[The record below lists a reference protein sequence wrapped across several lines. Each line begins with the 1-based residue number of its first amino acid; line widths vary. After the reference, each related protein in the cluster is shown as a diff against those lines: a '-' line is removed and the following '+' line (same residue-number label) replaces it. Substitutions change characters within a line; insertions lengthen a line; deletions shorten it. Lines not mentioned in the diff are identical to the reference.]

1 MPTFALTHCRA
12 DFSSIIPPRFKKDR
26 DSFQPDTL
34 RAINETKD
42 LGVYFSRKYPYY
54 CCYYYYTLARL
65 FFSPTISRDPY
76 TFHSLSV
83 NRRCT
88 WETWVGS
95 YICIYI
101 HIFSRIGVRAGT
113 MSAIDLYHWWNHWL
127 YLFIIVYSSRWELRS
142 RRNAQ
147 EGGEGGRKEEG
158 KRRKIGMVIY
168 DKRNGV
174 IMVAEWK

>member
-54 CCYYYYTLARL
+54 CYYYYYTLARL

-95 YICIYI
+95 YICIYTYI
-101 HIFSRIGVRAGT
+101 LSNRSTSWNDERHWSVPLMESLVVFIYYRLFVSLRIT
-113 MSAIDLYHWWNHWL
+113 I
-127 YLFIIVYSSRWELRS
+127 EK
-142 RRNAQ
+142 
-147 EGGEGGRKEEG
+147 ECTGGRGGRKEGGGEEEE
-158 KRRKIGMVIY
+158 
-168 DKRNGV
+168 DWNGDLR
-174 IMVAEWK
+174 